1 MTKQPSH
8 ESTRSDAEKETRNRG
23 LEQEEAQLRDPD
35 KRAPRRAAEQDQPEP
50 ERVTTPQE
58 KAESDVAH
66 LENPPQ
72 TEGPRERS
80 NESV

>member
-1 MTKQPSH
+1 MTKQQSH
-8 ESTRSDAEKETRNRG
+8 ESNKSDAETETRNQG

-50 ERVTTPQE
+50 ERPTPPQE
-58 KAESDVAH
+58 ESQSDVAH

-80 NESV
+80 NDSV